1 VIRAA
6 ALALVLALGALCA
19 SAAAQ
24 TPPLLCL
31 GTEPR
36 FLLAARP
43 GADGAARATFDYL
56 GDGTFDFAPMPEPGL
71 TFSRHTLSTAGG
83 PIDVFLEAR
92 GCPALGMELPVTI
105 QMGIPAA
112 GGIVTFTGCCLW
124 QDG

>member
-1 VIRAA
+1 MIRAA
-6 ALALVLALGALCA
+6 ALALAALAAP
-19 SAAAQ
+19 AAAAPA
-24 TPPLLCL
+24 PPLLCL

-43 GADGAARATFDYL
+43 GENGAARATFDYL

-92 GCPALGMELPVTI
+92 ACPALGMELPVTI
-105 QMGIPAA
+105 QMGIPAS
-112 GGIVTFTGCCLW
+112 GGIVTFLGCCLW